1 MPGMPWSTGG
11 IFQVTVITFV
21 PFSYA
26 SLGFELHMLF
36 HIYFFFLHI
45 WGFCFKETLS
55 AHKKSFAQMGQRG
68 FLPKSSVLLWK

>member
-26 SLGFELHMLF
+26 SLGFELCLLF
-36 HIYFFFLHI
+36 HIFFDVLGDFVLKRVFL
-45 WGFCFKETLS
+45 
-55 AHKKSFAQMGQRG
+55 FA
-68 FLPKSSVLLWK
+68 KNLLLK